1 MAFEWTG
8 KSPDGE
14 TITLHRL
21 RKDHFTLPAYVSP
34 EWEDANRDLI
44 RTAAIL
50 DVETSGLKLETSKII
65 EIGIRTFR
73 FHRLTGE
80 VLGITGEYSAFQD
93 PGVPLSEEVKT
104 ITGITDEMV
113 RGKSIDWAR
122 VDGML
127 EVSQLVIAHNAGFD
141 RPFVEI
147 HSSVSPGRIWGC
159 SLKQI
164 DWTGKGFPSQKLDLL
179 SIFHGFF
186 TDSHRALNDVDALLF
201 LLSRKDRE
209 SGDPYLLE
217 LLQQAKKPSFQIFA
231 LSSPFDSKDL
241 LKSRNYRWDSAA
253 RTWWKEID
261 PGELAAETEWLENH
275 VYLGPFRGKTLEI
288 SPTDHFKMKTGPS

>member
-1 MAFEWTG
+1 VAFDWIG
-8 KSPDGE
+8 KSEDGE

-21 RKDHFTLPAYVSP
+21 RREHFSFPVEFSL
-34 EWEDANRDLI
+34 EWQNANQDLI
-44 RTAAIL
+44 RTAAVL
-50 DVETSGLKLETSKII
+50 DVETSGLNVENSKII

-73 FHRLTGE
+73 FHRVTGE
-80 VLGITGEYSAFQD
+80 VVALGEEYSAFQD
-93 PGVPLSEEVKT
+93 PGAPLSEEVKK
-104 ITGITDEMV
+104 ITGITDDMV
-113 RGKSIDWAR
+113 RGKIIDWTR
-122 VDGML
+122 VDGLL
-127 EVSQLVIAHNAGFD
+127 EGAQLVIAHNAGFD

-147 HSSVSPGRIWGC
+147 HSKVSPSRIWGC

-186 TDSHRALNDVDALLF
+186 TDSHRALNDADALLF

-209 SGDPYLLE
+209 SGSPYLLE
-217 LLQQAKKPSFQIFA
+217 LIQQARKPSFQIFA

-241 LKSRNYRWDSAA
+241 LKARSYRWDGNA

-261 PGELAAETEWLENH
+261 PSELAAETEWLENH
-275 VYLGPFRGKTLEI
+275 VYMGPFRGKTLEI
-288 SPTDHFKMKTGPS
+288 PPTDHFKMKANPS